1 MSTIV
6 GALLGLKPSH
16 KDRLNRLAL
25 KRIPRDTV
33 VSPEIARRLAEI
45 SAEIGRQV
53 GLLVDRQGIV
63 QKVIVG
69 DARSILIPRLRGW
82 RVGAG
87 RLRGLRLIHT
97 HIKDEPLSQEDLT
110 DLATLRL
117 DLLAVVGID
126 SLGLP
131 TVVRMA
137 HLLPENPQ
145 GKVWQ
150 LLDPVHPAQLDLDFA
165 SFIGALEDEI
175 AKSVTT
181 VETGD
186 LSERAYLIGRTSGRD
201 WEVEQSLREL
211 TQLAHSSGLQIV
223 GTAIQKRQTPDPHF
237 VVGKGKMRDIVI
249 DALQKG
255 AGIIVFD
262 TELTPTQV
270 KAIGDFTE
278 LKVIDRSQLILDIF
292 AQRAKSREGKIQVEL
307 AQLKYALPRLGEK
320 DDALSRLTGGIGGR
334 GPGETRLEIDK
345 RRIHSRID
353 LLEKQTHQLGRRR
366 ELRRALRN
374 RRNVPVISLVGYTNA
389 GKSTLL
395 NNLTKSRVLVED
407 KLFATLDPSSRRL
420 RFPRETEVIITDTVG
435 FIQDLPEALLAAF
448 SATLDELAD
457 ADLLLHV
464 VDSSNPDFE
473 EQMSAVEKLLERLT
487 LSSIPTV
494 LVFNKIDL
502 AQKEVV
508 DNLCERY
515 EGVAISA
522 TNSKTFPGLIRRVE
536 DEILRVISSNTEGTF
551 YGIEALSQ

>member
-1 MSTIV
+1 MSIIV
-6 GALLGLKPSH
+6 GSLLGLKPSQ

-33 VSPEIARRLAEI
+33 VSPELSRKMAEI
-45 SAEIGRQV
+45 SLEIGRQV

-69 DARSILIPRLRGW
+69 DARSVLIPRLRGW
-82 RVGAG
+82 RVGTG

-97 HIKDEPLSQEDLT
+97 HIKDEPLSQEDFT

-117 DLLAVVGID
+117 DLLAAVGVD
-126 SLGLP
+126 SSGLP

-165 SFIGALEDEI
+165 SFIRALEDEI
-175 AKSVTT
+175 ARSVTA

-186 LSERAYLIGRTSGRD
+186 LSERAYLIGRVSGRD
-201 WEVEQSLREL
+201 WEIEQSLREL
-211 TQLAHSSGLQIV
+211 TQLAHSSGLKVV
-223 GTAIQKRQTPDPHF
+223 GNAIQKRQSPDPHF
-237 VVGKGKMRDIVI
+237 VVGKGKMREIVI

-353 LLEKQTHQLGRRR
+353 FLEKQIYQLGRRR

-448 SATLDELAD
+448 SATLDELSD

-464 VDSSNPDFE
+464 IDCSNPDFG
-473 EQMSAVEKLLERLT
+473 EQMSAVEKLLERLN
-487 LSSIPTV
+487 LSSIPMV
-494 LVFNKIDL
+494 RVFNKIDL
-502 AQKEVV
+502 LDKEVAE
-508 DNLCERY
+508 NLCEGY
-515 EGVAISA
+515 GGVAISA
-522 TNSKTFPGLIRRVE
+522 TNSKTFPDLIRKVE
-536 DEILRVISSNTEGTF
+536 DEILRVISMNTERTLH
-551 YGIEALSQ
+551 GIEALSQ